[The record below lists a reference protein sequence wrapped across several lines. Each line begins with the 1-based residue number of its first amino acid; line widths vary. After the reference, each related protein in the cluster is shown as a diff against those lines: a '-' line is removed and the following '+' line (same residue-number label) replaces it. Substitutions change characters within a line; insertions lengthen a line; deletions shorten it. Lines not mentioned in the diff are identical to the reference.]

1 VPGCG
6 ILQVMTTSVYGAMS
20 EDQDK
25 RVVAIASDHAGYEM
39 KTALKEEISSLG
51 YGVLDLGTDS
61 PDSVDY
67 PDFAHALSE
76 AVTQGKAGRG
86 VLVCGSGIGVSI
98 TANRHPG
105 IRAALCHNAE
115 TARLSRQHNNANVLA
130 MGERIIGVDVA
141 RECLRAFLET
151 EFEGGRHAR
160 RVAKMG

>member
-1 VPGCG
+1 
-6 ILQVMTTSVYGAMS
+6 MS

-51 YGVLDLGTDS
+51 YGVLDLGTDG

-67 PDFAHALSE
+67 PDFAHALAE
-76 AVTQGKAGRG
+76 AVTQGKAGQG

>member
-1 VPGCG
+1 
-6 ILQVMTTSVYGAMS
+6 MTTSVYGAMS

-67 PDFAHALSE
+67 PDFAHALAE
-76 AVTQGKAGRG
+76 AVTQGKAGQG

-115 TARLSRQHNNANVLA
+115 TARLSRQHNDANVLA

>member
-1 VPGCG
+1 
-6 ILQVMTTSVYGAMS
+6 MS

-67 PDFAHALSE
+67 PDFAHALAE
-76 AVTQGKAGRG
+76 AVTQGKAGQG

-115 TARLSRQHNNANVLA
+115 TARLSRQHNDANVLA

>member
-1 VPGCG
+1 
-6 ILQVMTTSVYGAMS
+6 MTTSVYGAMS

-67 PDFAHALSE
+67 PDFAHALAE
-76 AVTQGKAGRG
+76 AVTQGKAGQG

-141 RECLRAFLET
+141 RECLRAFLEM

>member
-1 VPGCG
+1 
-6 ILQVMTTSVYGAMS
+6 MS
-20 EDQDK
+20 EDQYK

-67 PDFAHALSE
+67 PDFAHALAE
-76 AVTQGKAGRG
+76 AVTQGKAGQG

-115 TARLSRQHNNANVLA
+115 TARLSRQHNDANVLA

>member
-1 VPGCG
+1 
-6 ILQVMTTSVYGAMS
+6 MS

-67 PDFAHALSE
+67 PDFAHALAE
-76 AVTQGKAGRG
+76 AVTQGKAGQG
-86 VLVCGSGIGVSI
+86 VVVCGSGIGVSI

>member
-1 VPGCG
+1 
-6 ILQVMTTSVYGAMS
+6 
-20 EDQDK
+20 
-25 RVVAIASDHAGYEM
+25 VVAIASDHAGYEM

-67 PDFAHALSE
+67 PDFAHALAE
-76 AVTQGKAGRG
+76 AVTQGKAGQG

>member
-1 VPGCG
+1 
-6 ILQVMTTSVYGAMS
+6 MRETMS
-20 EDQDK
+20 EQK
-25 RVVAIASDHAGYEM
+25 QIVAIASDHAGYEM
-39 KTALKEEISSLG
+39 KTALREEISSLG

-67 PDFAHALSE
+67 PDFAHALAE
-76 AVTQGKAGRG
+76 AVTQGKAGQG

>member
-1 VPGCG
+1 
-6 ILQVMTTSVYGAMS
+6 MRETMS
-20 EDQDK
+20 EQK
-25 RVVAIASDHAGYEM
+25 QIVAIASDHAGYEM

-51 YGVLDLGTDS
+51 YGVLDLGTDG

-67 PDFAHALSE
+67 PDFAHALAE
-76 AVTQGKAGRG
+76 AIIKGLAERG

-105 IRAALCHNAE
+105 IRASLCHNVE
-115 TARLSRQHNNANVLA
+115 TARLSRQHNDANVLA
-130 MGERIIGVDVA
+130 LGGRIVGIEVA
-141 RECLRAFLET
+141 RNCLKTFLET